1 MTDPASSQRN
11 QSCVVVQDLW
21 YEYDGTV
28 EALRG
33 IELAIPD
40 GAFVAVL
47 GQNGS
52 GKTTLVRQFNG
63 LLRPTRGRVL
73 VYGRD
78 TRECTQG
85 ELARQVGYVFQNP
98 DHQIF
103 CPTVREEIA
112 FGPCNLGLG
121 EEEIRHRC
129 EHAMAYFGLTAY
141 ADAPPAVLGFGL
153 RRKVSIAAVY
163 TMQPQIF
170 VMDEPT
176 AGLDWRLTLDL
187 MHLAQEMHSRGHT
200 IIVVTHD
207 IKVAAEFAETTI
219 VLHDGRLLLY
229 GDTRD
234 VFRHVEALRST
245 NIEPPQI
252 ADLSRLLQESG
263 QQTDGGLDVALVRRF
278 DDRMHVAGRDGQG
291 NDGSTVV
298 GHLESA
304 SIGSTAR

>member
-1 MTDPASSQRN
+1 MTAPVSSQPN

-21 YEYDGTV
+21 YEYEGTV

-33 IELAIPD
+33 IDLAIPD

-63 LLRPTRGRVL
+63 LLRPTGGRVL

-78 TRECTQG
+78 TSECTLG

-112 FGPCNLGLG
+112 FGPRNLGLA
-121 EEEIRHRC
+121 EDEIRDRC
-129 EHAMAYFGLTAY
+129 QHAMEYFGLTAF

-163 TMQPQIF
+163 TMQPQIL

-207 IKVAAEFAETTI
+207 IKVAAEFAEITI
-219 VLHDGRLLLY
+219 VLHNGRLLLY

-234 VFRHVEALRST
+234 VFRQVEALRNSK
-245 NIEPPQI
+245 IEPPQI
-252 ADLSRLLQESG
+252 AELSRRLSAKGMPDDVLTVRECFDAYKRLRVQGCREERDNGSG
-263 QQTDGGLDVALVRRF
+263 R
-278 DDRMHVAGRDGQG
+278 
-291 NDGSTVV
+291 
-298 GHLESA
+298 
-304 SIGSTAR
+304 

>member
-1 MTDPASSQRN
+1 VTGPASSER
-11 QSCVVVQDLW
+11 SPACVVTQDVW
-21 YEYDGTV
+21 YEYEGTV

-33 IELAIPD
+33 VDLAIPD

-52 GKTTLVRQFNG
+52 GKTTLIRQFNG

-73 VYGRD
+73 VFGRD
-78 TRECTQG
+78 TRECTRG

-103 CPTVREEIA
+103 CPTVAEEIA
-112 FGPCNLGLG
+112 FGPRNLGLG
-121 EEEIRHRC
+121 EDEIRRRC
-129 EHAMAYFGLTAY
+129 QHAMEYFGLSAY
-141 ADAPPAVLGFGL
+141 AEAPPAVLGFGL

-207 IKVAAEFAETTI
+207 IKVAAEFAEMTI
-219 VLHDGRLLLY
+219 VLHDGRLLLC
-229 GDTRD
+229 GDTRE
-234 VFRHVEALRST
+234 VFRQVEALRSS

-252 ADLSRLLQESG
+252 ADLARRLGAQG
-263 QQTDGGLDVALVRRF
+263 MPDDVLTVRECF
-278 DDRMHVAGRDGQG
+278 DAYTKLRARAYPEGRD
-291 NDGSTVV
+291 DGS
-298 GHLESA
+298 G
-304 SIGSTAR
+304 R

>member
-1 MTDPASSQRN
+1 MTAPVSSQPN

-21 YEYDGTV
+21 YEYEGTV

-33 IELAIPD
+33 IDLAIPD

-47 GQNGS
+47 GQTGS

-63 LLRPTRGRVL
+63 LLRPTGGRVL

-78 TRECTQG
+78 TRECTLG
-85 ELARQVGYVFQNP
+85 ELSRQVGYVFQNP

-112 FGPCNLGLG
+112 FGPRNLGRA
-121 EEEIRHRC
+121 EDEIRDRC
-129 EHAMAYFGLTAY
+129 QHAMEYFGLTAF

-187 MHLAQEMHSRGHT
+187 MHLTQEMHSRGHT

-207 IKVAAEFAETTI
+207 IKVAAEFAEITI
-219 VLHDGRLLLY
+219 VLHNGRLLLY

-234 VFRHVEALRST
+234 VFRQVKTLRNSK
-245 NIEPPQI
+245 IEPPQI
-252 ADLSRLLQESG
+252 AELSRRLSAKGMPDDVLTVRECFDAYKRLRVQGYREERDNGSG
-263 QQTDGGLDVALVRRF
+263 R
-278 DDRMHVAGRDGQG
+278 
-291 NDGSTVV
+291 
-298 GHLESA
+298 
-304 SIGSTAR
+304 